1 MLVDFG
7 RAIDLASISG
17 TGSKPLF
24 TGSVAA
30 EDMECRAMRQG
41 LPWGVDLDYYGI
53 CASSYTLLFGSHME
67 VVQDKVTG
75 KLKLKRPFRRYWQ
88 RSLWS
93 NYFEALLNYDTVAA
107 STSFLTDLRVVFDEY
122 LDEKGRKRD
131 IESRI
136 STLYTHLPKKR

>member
-7 RAIDLASISG
+7 RAIDLSNVSS

-41 LPWGVDLDYYGI
+41 LSWGIDIDYYGI

-67 VVQDKVTG
+67 VIQDKVTG

-88 RSLWS
+88 RTLWS
-93 NYFEALLNYDTVAA
+93 KYFEALLNYDA
-107 STSFLTDLRVVFDEY
+107 SATSESSLANLCVTFDEY
-122 LDEKGRKRD
+122 LDEKGRRRE

>member
-107 STSFLTDLRVVFDEY
+107 SNSFLTDLRVAFDEY